1 MHFLKTVCILGEGV
15 EHLFLVLDPHGLYV
29 SNEPVVSGIR
39 KSMKHDS
46 EVNRQSCSSD
56 ETHASDS
63 KREKVMPTLQHAGA
77 TTLQEIMLQY

>member
-1 MHFLKTVCILGEGV
+1 MLFHKIVCVLGEGV
-15 EHLFLVLDPHGLYV
+15 EHIFLVLGTHGLYV

-46 EVNRQSCSSD
+46 GLSRHSCSLD

-63 KREKVMPTLQHAGA
+63 KREKVTPTLQYAGA